1 MKKKDDYIYKYIYK
15 DNEVNLGFYTT
26 RKCWKLMENGK
37 LSYMNDII
45 EVVIGNK
52 I

>member
-1 MKKKDDYIYKYIYK
+1 MIIYKYIYK

-26 RKCWKLMENGK
+26 RKKINGK
-37 LSYMNDII
+37 WQLSYMTDII

-52 I
+52 L

>member
-1 MKKKDDYIYKYIYK
+1 MKKKMIIYKYIYK

-26 RKCWKLMENGK
+26 RKCWKLMENSNY
-37 LSYMNDII
+37 LIMNDII

>member
-1 MKKKDDYIYKYIYK
+1 MIIYIDIYK
-15 DNEVNLGFYTT
+15 DNEVNLWILYNTEM
-26 RKCWKLMENGK
+26 LEINGK
-37 LSYMNDII
+37 WQLSYMNDII

>member
-1 MKKKDDYIYKYIYK
+1 MIIYIDIYK

-26 RKCWKLMENGK
+26 RKCWKLMENGD
-37 LSYMNDII
+37 YMNDII

>member
-1 MKKKDDYIYKYIYK
+1 MKKKMIIYKYIYK

-26 RKCWKLMENGK
+26 RKCWKLMEK
-37 LSYMNDII
+37 WQLSYMNDII